1 MLANNNENRK
11 SIKSIQSLV
20 LCQTFLEKTK
30 EDKKFGFLLKQKRKK
45 EKKEKKERKAM
56 ERKSSKS

>member
-45 EKKEKKERKAM
+45 EKKAK